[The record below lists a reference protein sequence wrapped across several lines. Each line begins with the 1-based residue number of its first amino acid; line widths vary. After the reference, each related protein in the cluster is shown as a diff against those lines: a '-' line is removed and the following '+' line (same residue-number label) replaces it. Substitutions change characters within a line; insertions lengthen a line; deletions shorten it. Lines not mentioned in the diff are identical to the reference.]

1 MDSSSMS
8 LFTAALGLTSPW
20 SVVGIEFDTDLQ
32 QLDLSLD
39 FPAGST
45 FDCPV
50 CDRSG
55 CKVHDTTE
63 RTWRHLDFFQHRCLL
78 HARQPRIECPEHGIK
93 TVTPPWARAGSG
105 FTLLMEAYLL
115 LLIENGM
122 TPLQVGR
129 ITREHDTRIWRVL
142 QHYVDAAREKADY
155 SEVHA
160 IGVDETSRRRGHN
173 YITLFMDLDEE
184 RARVLFATE
193 GKDSSTI
200 KAFKADLKAH
210 KGSAEQIDEV
220 CLDMSRAF
228 IKGLQKEFPGAA
240 MTFDSFHLMQ
250 VMNKAVDEVRRQEQ
264 KTHPELKG
272 TRYVWLKN
280 EWNRTEKQVETFNAL
295 RASSLKTVRAT
306 HLKTVFQDI
315 FAETD
320 PVEAE
325 QLLKRWYYW
334 ATHSRIEPMIKAA
347 KTIKAHW
354 EGVLRWFHSRLT
366 NALLEA
372 TNGLIQAAKRRSRG
386 FRSTRYLITMVY
398 LVAGKLD
405 LNLPPLRI
413 AFAHTK

>member
-1 MDSSSMS
+1 MDSSSTA
-8 LFTAALGLTSPW
+8 LFTAALGLTAPW
-20 SVVGIEFDTDLQ
+20 SVISLEFDTNRQ

-50 CDRSG
+50 CEHSG
-55 CKVHDTTE
+55 CKVHDTVE

-78 HARQPRIECPEHGIK
+78 HARQPRVKCPEHGIK
-93 TVTPPWARAGSG
+93 TVTPPWARPGSG
-105 FTLLMEAYLL
+105 FTLLMEAYLML
-115 LLIENGM
+115 LVENGM

-142 QHYVDAAREKADY
+142 QHYVDTARKKADY
-155 SEVHA
+155 SAVHA
-160 IGVDETSRRRGHN
+160 IGVDETSRCRGQN
-173 YITLFMDLDEE
+173 YITIFMDLHQKSP
-184 RARVLFATE
+184 RVLFATE
-193 GKDSSTI
+193 GKDSATI
-200 KAFKADLKAH
+200 KAFKADLEAH
-210 KGSAEQIDEV
+210 KGAADQIDEV
-220 CLDMSRAF
+220 CLDMSKAF
-228 IKGLQKEFPGAA
+228 IKGVREEFPDAA

-250 VMNKAVDEVRRQEQ
+250 LMNKAVDTVRREEQ

-280 EWNRTEKQVETFNAL
+280 DWNRTEKQTETFNEL
-295 RASSLKTVRAT
+295 RASSLKTARAT

-320 PVEAE
+320 PAEAE
-325 QLLKRWYYW
+325 QLLKRWYFW

-347 KTIKAHW
+347 KSIKEHW

-372 TNGLIQAAKRRSRG
+372 TNGLIQSAKRRSRG

-398 LVAGKLD
+398 MVAGKLD
-405 LNLPPLRI
+405 LKLPPLRI